1 VPLVSKENPDV
12 SIVQS
17 MFTENSNLIIVHVL
31 MDIMI
36 TVPKFVKNVLLN
48 VELVPATQKT
58 VLIVYSQEKCQL
70 VDVDLTNTMDST
82 KKN

>member
-1 VPLVSKENPDV
+1 
-12 SIVQS
+12 
-17 MFTENSNLIIVHVL
+17 

-48 VELVPATQKT
+48 VELVKATQKT
-58 VLIVYSQEKCQL
+58 VLIVYSQDKCQL